1 MNKSFLIKYAS
12 LAVNIGVNIQKDNIL
27 VILAVNIGVNIQKDN
42 ILVISSPIETAE
54 FARLITEEAYKSGAK
69 DVIVHYGD
77 QKLTK
82 IKLENSSLETIS
94 NIPEWQAESY
104 NYYARQEACFI
115 SISASDPDGL
125 KGVPVEKI
133 GASQKART
141 SALKEYFDNS
151 MSNKCRWCVLSVP
164 TLSWAK
170 KVFPKVSDDE
180 AMESL
185 WDVIFKTVRV
195 DTENPV
201 NAWKKHNAY
210 LEEKIKFMN
219 NNNFKSVH
227 LKSANGTDLNI
238 ELPEGHIWAGGSEG
252 DVNGI
257 PFNANIP
264 TEEVFT
270 LPKKTGVNGI
280 VYSSKPLS
288 YGGNLIDNFSITF
301 KDGKAIDFTA
311 ETGYDVLKQMLE
323 SDEGA
328 KYLGEVAFVPY
339 NSPISNSKL
348 IFFNTLFD
356 ENAAC
361 HLAFGRAY
369 ESCVKDADKY
379 SEEELEKIGVN
390 NSIIHVDFMIGTSD
404 LEVTGINENGE
415 TIQIFSNGN
424 WAF

>member
-12 LAVNIGVNIQKDNIL
+12 
-27 VILAVNIGVNIQKDN
+27 LAVNIGVNIQKDN

-125 KGVPVEKI
+125 KGVPIEKI

-201 NAWKKHNAY
+201 NAWDKHNAY

-238 ELPEGHIWAGGSEG
+238 ELPEGHIWAGGSER

-257 PFNANIP
+257 PFNANMP

-361 HLAFGRAY
+361 HLAFVRAY

>member
-12 LAVNIGVNIQKDNIL
+12 
-27 VILAVNIGVNIQKDN
+27 LAVNIGVNIQKDN

-125 KGVPVEKI
+125 KGVPIEKI

-201 NAWKKHNAY
+201 NAWDKHNAY

-238 ELPEGHIWAGGSEG
+238 ELPEGHIWAGGSER

-257 PFNANIP
+257 PFNANMP

-390 NSIIHVDFMIGTSD
+390 NSVIHVDFMIGTSD

>member
-12 LAVNIGVNIQKDNIL
+12 
-27 VILAVNIGVNIQKDN
+27 LAVNIGVNIQKDN

-104 NYYARQEACFI
+104 NCYARQEACFI

-390 NSIIHVDFMIGTSD
+390 NSVIHVDFMIGTSD
-404 LEVTGINENGE
+404 LEITGINKNGE
-415 TIQIFSNGN
+415 AIQIFSNGN

>member
-1 MNKSFLIKYAS
+1 MNNDLLKKYAS
-12 LAVNIGVNIQKDNIL
+12 LAVNT
-27 VILAVNIGVNIQKDN
+27 GVNIQKDN

-54 FARLITEEAYKSGAK
+54 FARLIAEEAYKAGAK

-82 IKLENSSLETIS
+82 IKLETIADY
-94 NIPEWQAESY
+94 PDWMAEGY
-104 NYYARQEACFI
+104 NYYARQGACFI
-115 SISASDPDGL
+115 SIAASDPDGL
-125 KGVPVEKI
+125 KGIPVEKI
-133 GASQKART
+133 GTSQKART
-141 SALKEYFDNS
+141 SALKEYYDNS

-170 KVFPKVSDDE
+170 KVFPNASDDE
-180 AMESL
+180 AMKSL

-201 NAWKKHNAY
+201 KAWEKHNAY

-219 NNNFKSVH
+219 DNNFKSVH

-257 PFNANIP
+257 AFNANMP

-270 LPKKTGVNGI
+270 LPKKTGVNGV

-288 YGGNLIDNFSITF
+288 YGGNLIDNFSVTF
-301 KDGKAIDFTA
+301 KDGKVVDFTA
-311 ETGYDVLKQMLE
+311 ETGYDVLKQMLD

-339 NSPISNSKL
+339 DSPISNSKL

-369 ESCVKDADKY
+369 ESCIKDADKY

-390 NSIIHVDFMIGTSD
+390 NSVIHVDFMIGTKD
-404 LEVTGINENGE
+404 LEITGVNKNGE
-415 TIQIFSNGN
+415 TIQIFTDGN
-424 WAF
+424 WVN

>member
-1 MNKSFLIKYAS
+1 MNNDLLKKYAS
-12 LAVNIGVNIQKDNIL
+12 LAVNT
-27 VILAVNIGVNIQKDN
+27 GVNIQKDN

-54 FARLITEEAYKSGAK
+54 FARLIAEEAYKAGAK

-82 IKLENSSLETIS
+82 IKLENSSLETIADY
-94 NIPEWQAESY
+94 PDWMAEGY
-104 NYYARQEACFI
+104 NYYARQGACFI
-115 SISASDPDGL
+115 SIAASDPDGL
-125 KGVPVEKI
+125 KGIPVEKI
-133 GASQKART
+133 GTSQKART
-141 SALKEYFDNS
+141 SALKEYYDNS

-170 KVFPKVSDDE
+170 KVFPNASDDE
-180 AMESL
+180 AMKSL

-201 NAWKKHNAY
+201 KAWEKHNAY

-219 NNNFKSVH
+219 DNNFKSVH

-257 PFNANIP
+257 AFNANMP

-270 LPKKTGVNGI
+270 LPKKKGVNGV

-301 KDGKAIDFTA
+301 KDGKVVDFTA
-311 ETGYDVLKQMLE
+311 ETGYDVLKQMLD

-339 NSPISNSKL
+339 DSPISNSKL

-369 ESCVKDADKY
+369 ESCIKDADKY

-390 NSIIHVDFMIGTSD
+390 NSVIHVDFMIGTKD
-404 LEVTGINENGE
+404 LEITGVNKNGE
-415 TIQIFSNGN
+415 TIQIFTNGN
-424 WAF
+424 WVN

>member
-27 VILAVNIGVNIQKDN
+27 VI
-42 ILVISSPIETAE
+42 SSPIETDE
-54 FARLITEEAYKSGAK
+54 FERLITEEAYKSGEK

-77 QKLTK
+77 KKLTK

-390 NSIIHVDFMIGTSD
+390 NSVIHVDFMIGTSD
-404 LEVTGINENGE
+404 LEITGINKNGE
-415 TIQIFSNGN
+415 AIQIFSNGN

>member
-12 LAVNIGVNIQKDNIL
+12 
-27 VILAVNIGVNIQKDN
+27 LAVNIGVNIQKDN

-369 ESCVKDADKY
+369 ESCVKYADKY

-390 NSIIHVDFMIGTSD
+390 NSVIHVDFMIGTSD
-404 LEVTGINENGE
+404 LEITGINKNGE

>member
-12 LAVNIGVNIQKDNIL
+12 
-27 VILAVNIGVNIQKDN
+27 LAVNIGVNIQKDN

-94 NIPEWQAESY
+94 NIPEWQSESY

>member
-12 LAVNIGVNIQKDNIL
+12 
-27 VILAVNIGVNIQKDN
+27 LAVNIGVNIQKDN

-311 ETGYDVLKQMLE
+311 ETGYDVLKQMIE

-390 NSIIHVDFMIGTSD
+390 NSVIHVDFMIGTSD
-404 LEVTGINENGE
+404 LEITGINKNGE
-415 TIQIFSNGN
+415 AIQIFSNGN

>member
-12 LAVNIGVNIQKDNIL
+12 
-27 VILAVNIGVNIQKDN
+27 LAVNIGVNIQKDN

-201 NAWKKHNAY
+201 NAWEKHNAY

-238 ELPEGHIWAGGSEG
+238 ELPEDHIWAGGSER

-257 PFNANIP
+257 PFNANMP

>member
-1 MNKSFLIKYAS
+1 M
-12 LAVNIGVNIQKDNIL
+12 
-27 VILAVNIGVNIQKDN
+27 AVNIGVNIQKDN

-201 NAWKKHNAY
+201 NAWEKHNAY

-390 NSIIHVDFMIGTSD
+390 NSVIHVDFMIGTSD

>member
-12 LAVNIGVNIQKDNIL
+12 
-27 VILAVNIGVNIQKDN
+27 LAVNIGVNIQKDN

-201 NAWKKHNAY
+201 NAWDKHNAY

-238 ELPEGHIWAGGSEG
+238 ELPEGHIWAGGSER

-257 PFNANIP
+257 PFNANMP

>member
-12 LAVNIGVNIQKDNIL
+12 
-27 VILAVNIGVNIQKDN
+27 LAVNIGVNIQKDN

-94 NIPEWQAESY
+94 NIREWQAESY

-125 KGVPVEKI
+125 KGVSVEKI

-201 NAWKKHNAY
+201 NAWEKHNAY

-238 ELPEGHIWAGGSEG
+238 ELPEGHIWAGGSER

-257 PFNANIP
+257 PFNANMP

>member
-12 LAVNIGVNIQKDNIL
+12 
-27 VILAVNIGVNIQKDN
+27 LAVNIGVNIQKDN

-379 SEEELEKIGVN
+379 SEEELEKIGVD
-390 NSIIHVDFMIGTSD
+390 NSVIHVDFMIGTSD
-404 LEVTGINENGE
+404 LEITGINKNGE
-415 TIQIFSNGN
+415 AIQIFSNGN

>member
-1 MNKSFLIKYAS
+1 MNKCFLIKYAS
-12 LAVNIGVNIQKDNIL
+12 
-27 VILAVNIGVNIQKDN
+27 LAVNIGVNIQKDN

-390 NSIIHVDFMIGTSD
+390 NSVIHVDFMIGTSD
-404 LEVTGINENGE
+404 LEITGINKNGE

>member
-12 LAVNIGVNIQKDNIL
+12 
-27 VILAVNIGVNIQKDN
+27 LAVNIGVNIQKDN

-82 IKLENSSLETIS
+82 IKLENGSLETIS

-201 NAWKKHNAY
+201 NAWEKHNAY

-390 NSIIHVDFMIGTSD
+390 NSVIHVDFMIGTSD
-404 LEVTGINENGE
+404 LEITGINKNGE

>member
-12 LAVNIGVNIQKDNIL
+12 
-27 VILAVNIGVNIQKDN
+27 LAVNIGVNIQKDN

-185 WDVIFKTVRV
+185 WDVIFKTLRV

-201 NAWKKHNAY
+201 NAWEKHNAY

-238 ELPEGHIWAGGSEG
+238 ELPEGHIWAGGSER

-257 PFNANIP
+257 PFNANMP

>member
-1 MNKSFLIKYAS
+1 MDKNLLKKYAM
-12 LAVNIGVNIQKDNIL
+12 LAVNTGVNIKKDNIL
-27 VILAVNIGVNIQKDN
+27 VIT
-42 ILVISSPIETAE
+42 SPIETAE
-54 FARLITEEAYKSGAK
+54 FARLIAKEAYNFGAK
-69 DVIVHYGD
+69 EVIVHYSD
-77 QKLTK
+77 QQLTK

-94 NIPEWQAESY
+94 DYPSWMAEGY
-104 NYYARQEACFI
+104 NYYARQGACFI
-115 SISASDPDGL
+115 SIAASDPDGL
-125 KGVPVEKI
+125 KGVSVEKI
-133 GASQKART
+133 GESQKART
-141 SALKEYFDNS
+141 TALKEYYNNS

-170 KVFPKVSDDE
+170 KVFPNLSDE
-180 AMESL
+180 KALESL

-195 DTENPV
+195 DTKDPIKAWEN
-201 NAWKKHNAY
+201 HNAY

-219 NNNFKSVH
+219 DNNFKSVH
-227 LKSANGTDLNI
+227 LKSSNGTDLNI
-238 ELPEGHIWAGGSEG
+238 ELPEGHIWAGGSEE
-252 DVNGI
+252 DVKGI
-257 PFNANIP
+257 PFNANMP
-264 TEEVFT
+264 TEEIFT

-301 KDGKAIDFTA
+301 EDGRAIDFTA
-311 ETGYDVLKQMLE
+311 ETGYDILKQMLE

-369 ESCVKDADKY
+369 ESCVKNADKY
-379 SEEELEKIGVN
+379 SEEELEKMGVN
-390 NSIIHVDFMIGTSD
+390 NSVIHVDFMIGTSD
-404 LEVTGINENGE
+404 LEITGINKNGE
-415 TIQIFSNGN
+415 TIKIFSNGN
-424 WAF
+424 WTF

>member
-1 MNKSFLIKYAS
+1 MDKNLLKKYAM
-12 LAVNIGVNIQKDNIL
+12 LAVNTGVNIKKDNIL
-27 VILAVNIGVNIQKDN
+27 VIT
-42 ILVISSPIETAE
+42 SPIETAE
-54 FARLITEEAYKSGAK
+54 FARLIAKEAYNFGAK
-69 DVIVHYGD
+69 EVIVHYSD
-77 QKLTK
+77 QQLTK

-94 NIPEWQAESY
+94 DYPSWMAEGY
-104 NYYARQEACFI
+104 NYYARQGACFI
-115 SISASDPDGL
+115 SIAASDPDGL
-125 KGVPVEKI
+125 KGVSVEKI
-133 GASQKART
+133 GESQKART
-141 SALKEYFDNS
+141 TALKEYYDNS

-170 KVFPKVSDDE
+170 KIFPNLSDE
-180 AMESL
+180 KALESL

-195 DTENPV
+195 DTKDPIKAWEN
-201 NAWKKHNAY
+201 HNAY

-219 NNNFKSVH
+219 DNNFKSVH
-227 LKSANGTDLNI
+227 LKSSNGTDLNI
-238 ELPEGHIWAGGSEG
+238 ELPEGHIWAGGSEE
-252 DVNGI
+252 DVKGI
-257 PFNANIP
+257 PFNANMP
-264 TEEVFT
+264 TEEIFT

-301 KDGKAIDFTA
+301 KDGRAIDFTA
-311 ETGYDVLKQMLE
+311 ETGYDILKQMLE

-369 ESCVKDADKY
+369 ESCVKNADKY
-379 SEEELEKIGVN
+379 SEEELEKMGVN
-390 NSIIHVDFMIGTSD
+390 NSVIHVDFMIGTSD
-404 LEVTGINENGE
+404 LEITGINKNGE
-415 TIQIFSNGN
+415 TIKIFSNGN

>member
-12 LAVNIGVNIQKDNIL
+12 
-27 VILAVNIGVNIQKDN
+27 LAVNIGVNIQKDN

-185 WDVIFKTVRV
+185 WDLIFKTVRV

-201 NAWKKHNAY
+201 NAWEKHNAY

-238 ELPEGHIWAGGSEG
+238 ELPEGHIWAGGSER

-257 PFNANIP
+257 PFNANMP

>member
-1 MNKSFLIKYAS
+1 MDKNLLKKYAM
-12 LAVNIGVNIQKDNIL
+12 LAVNTGVNIKKDNIL
-27 VILAVNIGVNIQKDN
+27 VIT
-42 ILVISSPIETAE
+42 SPIETAE
-54 FARLITEEAYKSGAK
+54 FARLIAKEAYNFGAK
-69 DVIVHYGD
+69 EVIVHYSD
-77 QKLTK
+77 QQLTK

-94 NIPEWQAESY
+94 DYPSWMAEGY
-104 NYYARQEACFI
+104 NYYARQGACFI
-115 SISASDPDGL
+115 SIAANDPDGL
-125 KGVPVEKI
+125 KGVSVEKI
-133 GASQKART
+133 GESQKART
-141 SALKEYFDNS
+141 TALKEYYDNS

-170 KVFPKVSDDE
+170 KVFPNLSDE
-180 AMESL
+180 KALESL

-195 DTENPV
+195 DTKDPIKAWEN
-201 NAWKKHNAY
+201 HNAY

-219 NNNFKSVH
+219 ENNFKSVH
-227 LKSANGTDLNI
+227 LKSSNGTDLNI
-238 ELPEGHIWAGGSEG
+238 ELPEGHIWAGGSEE
-252 DVNGI
+252 DVKGI
-257 PFNANIP
+257 PFNANMP
-264 TEEVFT
+264 TEEIFT

-301 KDGKAIDFTA
+301 KDGRAIDFTA
-311 ETGYDVLKQMLE
+311 ETGYDILKQMLE

-369 ESCVKDADKY
+369 ESCVKNADKY
-379 SEEELEKIGVN
+379 SEEELERMGVN
-390 NSIIHVDFMIGTSD
+390 NSVIHVDFMIGTSD
-404 LEVTGINENGE
+404 LEITGINKNGE
-415 TIQIFSNGN
+415 TIKIFSNGN

>member
-12 LAVNIGVNIQKDNIL
+12 
-27 VILAVNIGVNIQKDN
+27 LAVNIGVNIQKDN

-201 NAWKKHNAY
+201 NAWEKHNAY

-238 ELPEGHIWAGGSEG
+238 ELPEGHIWAGGSER
-252 DVNGI
+252 DVNEI
-257 PFNANIP
+257 PFNANMP

-415 TIQIFSNGN
+415 TIQILSNGN

>member
-12 LAVNIGVNIQKDNIL
+12 
-27 VILAVNIGVNIQKDN
+27 LAVNIGVNIQKDN

-125 KGVPVEKI
+125 KGVAVEKI

-390 NSIIHVDFMIGTSD
+390 NSVIHVDFMIGTSD
-404 LEVTGINENGE
+404 LEITGINKNGE

>member
-12 LAVNIGVNIQKDNIL
+12 
-27 VILAVNIGVNIQKDN
+27 LAVNIGVNIQKDN

-201 NAWKKHNAY
+201 KAWEKHNAY

-219 NNNFKSVH
+219 DNNFKSVH

-390 NSIIHVDFMIGTSD
+390 NSVIHVDFMIGTSD
-404 LEVTGINENGE
+404 LEITGINKNGE

>member
-12 LAVNIGVNIQKDNIL
+12 LAVNIGVNIQN
-27 VILAVNIGVNIQKDN
+27 DN

-390 NSIIHVDFMIGTSD
+390 NSVIHVDFMIGTSD
-404 LEVTGINENGE
+404 LEITGINKNGE
-415 TIQIFSNGN
+415 AIQIFSNGN

>member
-12 LAVNIGVNIQKDNIL
+12 
-27 VILAVNIGVNIQKDN
+27 LAVNIGVNIQKDN

-125 KGVPVEKI
+125 KGVPIEKI

-201 NAWKKHNAY
+201 NTWEKHNAY

-238 ELPEGHIWAGGSEG
+238 ELPEGHIWAGGSER

-257 PFNANIP
+257 PFNANMP

>member
-12 LAVNIGVNIQKDNIL
+12 
-27 VILAVNIGVNIQKDN
+27 LAVNIGVNIQKDN

-238 ELPEGHIWAGGSEG
+238 ELPEGHIWAGGSER

-257 PFNANIP
+257 PFNANMP

-390 NSIIHVDFMIGTSD
+390 NSVIHVDFMIGTSD

>member
-12 LAVNIGVNIQKDNIL
+12 
-27 VILAVNIGVNIQKDN
+27 LAVNIGVNIQKDN

-238 ELPEGHIWAGGSEG
+238 ELPEGHIWAGGSER

-257 PFNANIP
+257 PFNANMP

-390 NSIIHVDFMIGTSD
+390 NSVIHVDFMIGTSD
-404 LEVTGINENGE
+404 LEITGINKNGE

>member
-12 LAVNIGVNIQKDNIL
+12 
-27 VILAVNIGVNIQKDN
+27 LAVNIGVNIQKDN

-227 LKSANGTDLNI
+227 LKSANGTYLNI

-390 NSIIHVDFMIGTSD
+390 NSVIHVDFMIGTSD
-404 LEVTGINENGE
+404 LEITGINKNGE
-415 TIQIFSNGN
+415 AIQIFSNGN

>member
-1 MNKSFLIKYAS
+1 MDKNLLKKYAM
-12 LAVNIGVNIQKDNIL
+12 LAVNTGVNIKKDNIL
-27 VILAVNIGVNIQKDN
+27 VIT
-42 ILVISSPIETAE
+42 SPIETAE
-54 FARLITEEAYKSGAK
+54 FARLIAKEAYNFGAK
-69 DVIVHYGD
+69 EVIVHYSD
-77 QKLTK
+77 QQLTK

-94 NIPEWQAESY
+94 DYPSWMAEGY
-104 NYYARQEACFI
+104 NYYARQGACFI
-115 SISASDPDGL
+115 SIAANDPDGL
-125 KGVPVEKI
+125 KGVSVEKI
-133 GASQKART
+133 GESQKART
-141 SALKEYFDNS
+141 TALKEYYDNS

-170 KVFPKVSDDE
+170 KIFPNLSDE
-180 AMESL
+180 KALESL

-195 DTENPV
+195 DTKDPIKAWEN
-201 NAWKKHNAY
+201 HNAY

-219 NNNFKSVH
+219 DNNFKSVH
-227 LKSANGTDLNI
+227 LKSSNGTDLNI
-238 ELPEGHIWAGGSEG
+238 ELPEGHIWAGGSEE
-252 DVNGI
+252 DVKGI
-257 PFNANIP
+257 PFNANMP
-264 TEEVFT
+264 TEEIFT

-301 KDGKAIDFTA
+301 KDGRAIDFTA
-311 ETGYDVLKQMLE
+311 ETGYDILKQMLE

-369 ESCVKDADKY
+369 ESCVKNADKY
-379 SEEELEKIGVN
+379 SEEELEKMGVN
-390 NSIIHVDFMIGTSD
+390 NSVIHVDFMIGTSD
-404 LEVTGINENGE
+404 LEITGINKNGE
-415 TIQIFSNGN
+415 TIKIFSNGN

>member
-12 LAVNIGVNIQKDNIL
+12 
-27 VILAVNIGVNIQKDN
+27 LAVNIGVNIQKDN

-201 NAWKKHNAY
+201 NAWEKHNAY

-238 ELPEGHIWAGGSEG
+238 ELPEGHIWAGGSER

-257 PFNANIP
+257 PFNANMP

>member
-1 MNKSFLIKYAS
+1 MDKNLLKKYAM
-12 LAVNIGVNIQKDNIL
+12 LAVNTGVNIKKDNIL
-27 VILAVNIGVNIQKDN
+27 VIT
-42 ILVISSPIETAE
+42 SPIETAE
-54 FARLITEEAYKSGAK
+54 FARLIAKEAYNFGAK
-69 DVIVHYGD
+69 EVIVHYSD
-77 QKLTK
+77 QQLTK

-94 NIPEWQAESY
+94 DYPSWMAEGY
-104 NYYARQEACFI
+104 NYYARQGACFI
-115 SISASDPDGL
+115 SIAASDPDGL
-125 KGVPVEKI
+125 KGVSVEKI
-133 GASQKART
+133 GESQKART
-141 SALKEYFDNS
+141 TALKEYYDNS

-170 KVFPKVSDDE
+170 KVFPNLSDE
-180 AMESL
+180 KALESL

-195 DTENPV
+195 DTKDPIKAWEN
-201 NAWKKHNAY
+201 HNAY

-219 NNNFKSVH
+219 ENNFKSVH
-227 LKSANGTDLNI
+227 LKSSNGTDLNI
-238 ELPEGHIWAGGSEG
+238 ELPEGHIWAGGSEE
-252 DVNGI
+252 DVKGI
-257 PFNANIP
+257 PFNANMP
-264 TEEVFT
+264 TEEIFT

-301 KDGKAIDFTA
+301 KDGRAKDFTA
-311 ETGYDVLKQMLE
+311 ETGYDILKQMLE

-369 ESCVKDADKY
+369 ESCVKNADKY
-379 SEEELEKIGVN
+379 SEEELEKMGVN
-390 NSIIHVDFMIGTSD
+390 NSVIHVDFMIGTSD
-404 LEVTGINENGE
+404 LEITGINKNGE
-415 TIQIFSNGN
+415 TIKIFSNGN

>member
-12 LAVNIGVNIQKDNIL
+12 
-27 VILAVNIGVNIQKDN
+27 LAVNIGVNIQKDN

-170 KVFPKVSDDE
+170 KVFPKVSDYE

-390 NSIIHVDFMIGTSD
+390 NSVIHVDFMIGTSD
-404 LEVTGINENGE
+404 LEITGINKNGE
-415 TIQIFSNGN
+415 AIQIFSNGN

>member
-12 LAVNIGVNIQKDNIL
+12 
-27 VILAVNIGVNIQKDN
+27 LAVNIGVNIQKDN

-195 DTENPV
+195 DNENPV

-390 NSIIHVDFMIGTSD
+390 NSVIHVDFMIGTSD
-404 LEVTGINENGE
+404 LEITGINKNGE
-415 TIQIFSNGN
+415 AIQIFSNGN

>member
-27 VILAVNIGVNIQKDN
+27 VIY
-42 ILVISSPIETAE
+42 SPIETAE

-125 KGVPVEKI
+125 KGVSVEKI

-201 NAWKKHNAY
+201 NAWEKHNAY

-238 ELPEGHIWAGGSEG
+238 ELPEGHIWAGGSER

-257 PFNANIP
+257 PFNANMP

>member
-12 LAVNIGVNIQKDNIL
+12 
-27 VILAVNIGVNIQKDN
+27 LAVNIGVNIQKDN

-170 KVFPKVSDDE
+170 KVFPKVSDYE

-301 KDGKAIDFTA
+301 KDGKALDFTA

-390 NSIIHVDFMIGTSD
+390 NSVIHVDFMIGTSD
-404 LEVTGINENGE
+404 LEITGINKNGE

>member
-1 MNKSFLIKYAS
+1 MNENLLKKYAS
-12 LAVNIGVNIQKDNIL
+12 LAIKTGVNIQKN
-27 VILAVNIGVNIQKDN
+27 N

-54 FARLITEEAYKSGAK
+54 FARLIAKEAYKAGAK
-69 DVIVHYGD
+69 DVIVHYVD

-82 IKLENSSLETIS
+82 IKLENNSLETLS

-104 NYYARQEACFI
+104 NFYAREGACFI
-115 SISASDPDGL
+115 SISANDPDGL
-125 KGVPVEKI
+125 NGIPVEKI
-133 GASQKART
+133 GVSQKART
-141 SALKEYFDNS
+141 SALKEYYDNS
-151 MSNKCRWCVLSVP
+151 MTNKCRWCVLSVP

-170 KVFPKVSDDE
+170 KVFPNLSDDE
-180 AMESL
+180 AMKSL

-195 DTENPV
+195 DTENPIKS
-201 NAWKKHNAY
+201 WEKHNNY

-219 NNNFKSVH
+219 DNNFKSVN
-227 LKSANGTDLNI
+227 LKSSNGTDLNI
-238 ELPEGHIWAGGSEG
+238 EFPEGHIWAGGSEK
-252 DVNGI
+252 DINGI
-257 PFNANIP
+257 SFNANMP

-288 YGGNLIDNFSITF
+288 YSGNLIDNFSITF
-301 KDGKAIDFTA
+301 KNGKVIDFTA
-311 ETGYDVLKQMLE
+311 EIGYDILKQMLE

-339 NSPISNSKL
+339 DSPISNSKL

-369 ESCVKDADKY
+369 ESCLKDSHKY
-379 SEEELEKIGVN
+379 SQEELENIGVN
-390 NSIIHVDFMIGTSD
+390 NSLIHVDFMIGTKD
-404 LEVTGINENGE
+404 LEITGINKNN
-415 TIQIFSNGN
+415 TTVQIFKNGN
-424 WAF
+424 WTI